1 MFGKKGFLR
10 KKSNEMFINMLSE
23 PKLAEIGRIHGTDKV
38 DQNHT
43 FNNLSYLDIYER
55 YFEKFKDRDVSI
67 LEIGVRAGESLRTW
81 KSYLVGI
88 SRFQFLPIGLTSFY
102 DDVMCVMGQTVQR

>member
-43 FNNLSYLDIYER
+43 FNNLSYLM
-55 YFEKFKDRDVSI
+55 
-67 LEIGVRAGESLRTW
+67 
-81 KSYLVGI
+81 
-88 SRFQFLPIGLTSFY
+88 TS
-102 DDVMCVMGQTVQR
+102 